1 MISGPYLE
9 QPAFR
14 PHSPAELMVDRQI
27 HRAGVA
33 AGVVGAAGLAVAAA
47 GSGSAALLISCLAYG
62 AGLLAMLL
70 CSAVYNQAQE
80 SPRRELFRRL
90 DHAAIF
96 VMIAGTYTPF
106 TINRLPPAWGL
117 TMTLIVWA
125 AALSGAL
132 LKLARPGFLERI
144 SVVPYLAVG
153 WIGVIALRPLF
164 LVLDSETL
172 ALLAIGGGLYTLGTV
187 FHLWHRLPYQ
197 NSVWHGFVM
206 LAAGCHYVA
215 IYHAVIGTAS

>member
-1 MISGPYLE
+1 
-9 QPAFR
+9 
-14 PHSPAELMVDRQI
+14 MVDRQI
-27 HRAGVA
+27 NRAGVV
-33 AGVVGAAGLAVAAA
+33 AGVIGAVGLAAVAA

-70 CSAVYNQAQE
+70 CSAIYNQAQN
-80 SPRRELFRRL
+80 SPRRELLRRL

-96 VMIAGTYTPF
+96 IMIAGTYTPF
-106 TINRLPPAWGL
+106 TINRLPPGWGL
-117 TMTLIVWA
+117 TLTVIVWA
-125 AALSGAL
+125 AAVAGAL

-153 WIGVIALRPLF
+153 WIGVIALRPLI
-164 LVLDSETL
+164 LVLDTETL
-172 ALLAIGGGLYTLGTV
+172 ALLAIGGGLYTLGTL

-215 IYHAVIGTAS
+215 IFHLVIGAGS